1 MSYQIEFYNSRVQT
15 SIETWPTGIS
25 ASFVRITEKMVIY
38 GPDLGMPYTKA
49 IGSGLF
55 EIRARGQEGIGRA
68 FYCTQKGQRIII
80 LHGFIK
86 KSQATS
92 QADLK
97 IARRKH
103 KEINN
108 A

>member
-1 MSYQIEFYNSRVQT
+1 MSYQIEFYSLQVQA
-15 SIETWPTGIS
+15 SIEGWPKGIV
-25 ASFVRITEKMVIY
+25 ASFVRITEQMVIY
-38 GPDLGMPYTKA
+38 GPNLGMPYTKA
-49 IGSGLF
+49 MGTGLF
-55 EIRARGQEGIGRA
+55 EIRARGQEGIGRV
-68 FYCTQKGQRIII
+68 FYCMQKGQRIII

-92 QADLK
+92 QADL
-97 IARRKH
+97 ISARRKL